1 MGLVVR
7 LRALVQQLNLVQELL
22 LDFFNVPVHET
33 FTSPAARVLV
43 DAVEKGSAHLLR
55 LRYLVGC
62 HARSEIIFDVP
73 GLLVP
78 LRGGKVVPG
87 ISEHVIFRY
96 APALLVQDAEAQ
108 LGLGVPLFG

>member
-1 MGLVVR
+1 MR
-7 LRALVQQLNLVQELL
+7 W
-22 LDFFNVPVHET
+22 
-33 FTSPAARVLV
+33 RVGPFSI
-43 DAVEKGSAHLLR
+43 DAVEKGSARLLR

-62 HARSEIIFDVP
+62 HACSEIIFDVP

-96 APALLVQDAEAQ
+96 AQALFVQDAEAQ
-108 LGLGVPLFG
+108 QHEP